1 MGRHRHATRPNAH
14 TRPSAR
20 EANARRE
27 TAPCGLRPPAA
38 THSDQVPGLTFS
50 QVLELSSMA
59 AACKNVR
66 ACAKK
71 WQIVWWIQGNVV
83 PLWPN

>member
-38 THSDQVPGLTFS
+38 THSDRVSEVVAGLM
-50 QVLELSSMA
+50 LEMICRLCV
-59 AACKNVR
+59 CKNVR

-71 WQIVWWIQGNVV
+71 WKIVWWIR
-83 PLWPN
+83 